1 MPIPLLV
8 ETEDALDTWGVDVP
22 DYAHTLAKAFWPG
35 AVTLV
40 VKASEKV
47 PRDFRAPNGT
57 IGIRSPKHEV
67 VMELIQAAGGPIFAT
82 SANTHGNPAPGSFE
96 EVEPRIIS
104 HADVAL
110 DGGETEHQQASTVVD
125 CTGAEPVILRE
136 GAVSADE
143 IMGVRAGARSARQL
157 RAYAEQPRSRVEPVR
172 LGRLAAFCSSG
183 GSGVDQHVGSDARD
197 AHAALDI
204 SARIT
209 VSPGAASSTSF
220 R

>member
-1 MPIPLLV
+1 MSKVYRVDPESPNAEVINLAATVLRDGGIIVFPTETVYGLGALADSKFGPHEIFEVKVRPADMPIPLLV

-22 DYAHTLAKAFWPG
+22 EYAHKLAQAFWPG

-104 HADVAL
+104 HADVSL
-110 DGGETEHQQASTVVD
+110 NGGETEHQQASTVVD
-125 CTGAEPVILRE
+125 CTGSAPVVLRE
-136 GAVSADE
+136 GAISSDE
-143 IMGVRAGARSARQL
+143 IT
-157 RAYAEQPRSRVEPVR
+157 
-172 LGRLAAFCSSG
+172 
-183 GSGVDQHVGSDARD
+183 
-197 AHAALDI
+197 AAL
-204 SARIT
+204 A
-209 VSPGAASSTSF
+209 
-220 R
+220 